1 MNMFIKFNDKQM
13 NLKSR
18 EIVALIVSTCI
29 FILSSLLAIYVP
41 SILGKIIDIITLNNK
56 SNSVKDFVFI
66 FGMISLLIIILQY
79 ISSKILNKLNKSI
92 NIRMCTYVF
101 NKIRKMNLIYWFKE
115 SKGEIIT
122 IISNDIYDISDFI
135 TNSIPNLFSLTIS
148 TILIFMYIM
157 RSSLLIAFIIFLL
170 NIVLVVVQYMMS
182 RVVKIKSREV
192 RNLNAEVNSKVQ
204 ACINNVENLL
214 LKDYL
219 KSSSENYN
227 RSNKKLFIANNNLM
241 DLILRSSTLNLL
253 ASLCSIFIIIVIGG
267 HLANTGNI
275 STGRLVTLILYS
287 QKIFSPITNIT
298 KILMKF
304 NTILPKKTKI
314 DQLLDNQYMIEDFTN
329 FDQLLE
335 HKLNFKTIIA
345 NDLETGYLDDNIKIE
360 NLSIDFTKSNV
371 IGIIGDNGVGKTTI
385 IKLIRKLLPIKKG
398 KIKIDNTPLEDISIG
413 ELSRNIQI
421 MPQTDSLNQYDIKY
435 IKTKLQEYYLNYDIE
450 MFMGDISKIFKSS
463 DKYEYNINSKGEL
476 QKLSFLNTI
485 FKDAKLYI
493 LDEPSAS
500 IDLKSEKYMS
510 KIIKALSEDKKFI
523 IITHR
528 PELLNICDYIINL

>member
-1 MNMFIKFNDKQM
+1 MFIKFNDKQM

-29 FILSSLLAIYVP
+29 FILSNILAIYVP
-41 SILGKIIDIITLNNK
+41 SILGKVIDIITSTNK
-56 SNSVKDFVFI
+56 SNSVRDYVFI
-66 FGMISLLIIILQY
+66 FAIISLLIILLQY
-79 ISSKILNKLNKSI
+79 ISSKILNELNKKI

-101 NKIRKMNLIYWFKE
+101 SKIRKKNLIYWFKE

-122 IISNDIYDISDFI
+122 IISNDIYNITDFI
-135 TNSIPNLFSLTIS
+135 TNSLPNLFSLIIS
-148 TILIFMYIM
+148 TILIFIYIM
-157 RSSLLIAFIIFLL
+157 RSSLWIAFIIFLL
-170 NIVLVVVQYMMS
+170 NIVLVVIQYMMS
-182 RVVKIKSREV
+182 RVVKIKSRDV

-253 ASLCSIFIIIVIGG
+253 ASLCSIFIIIAIGG

-314 DQLLDNQYMIEDFTN
+314 DQLLDNQDMIEDFTN

-398 KIKIDNTPLEDISIG
+398 KIKIDNTPLEDIGIG

-421 MPQTDSLNQYDIKY
+421 MPQTDSLNQYDIKC
-435 IKTKLQEYYLNYDIE
+435 IKSKLQEHYLNVDIE
-450 MFMGDISKIFKSS
+450 MFIGDISKIFKSS

-510 KIIKALSEDKKFI
+510 KIIKALSKDKKFI

>member
-1 MNMFIKFNDKQM
+1 MFIKFNDKQM

-29 FILSSLLAIYVP
+29 FILSNILAIYVP
-41 SILGKIIDIITLNNK
+41 SILGKIIDIITSTNK
-56 SNSVKDFVFI
+56 SNSVRDYVFI
-66 FGMISLLIIILQY
+66 FAIISLLIILLQY
-79 ISSKILNKLNKSI
+79 ISSKILNELNKKI

-101 NKIRKMNLIYWFKE
+101 SKIRKKNLIYWFKE

-122 IISNDIYDISDFI
+122 IISNDIYNITDFI
-135 TNSIPNLFSLTIS
+135 TNSLPNLFSLIIS
-148 TILIFMYIM
+148 TILIFIYIM
-157 RSSLLIAFIIFLL
+157 RSSLWIAFIIFLL
-170 NIVLVVVQYMMS
+170 NIV
-182 RVVKIKSREV
+182 
-192 RNLNAEVNSKVQ
+192 
-204 ACINNVENLL
+204 
-214 LKDYL
+214 
-219 KSSSENYN
+219 
-227 RSNKKLFIANNNLM
+227 FIANNNLM

-253 ASLCSIFIIIVIGG
+253 ASLCSIFIIIAIGG

-314 DQLLDNQYMIEDFTN
+314 DQLLDNQDMIEDFTN

-398 KIKIDNTPLEDISIG
+398 KIKIDNTPLEDIGIG

-421 MPQTDSLNQYDIKY
+421 MPQTDSLNQYDIKC
-435 IKTKLQEYYLNYDIE
+435 IKSKLQEHYLNVDIE
-450 MFMGDISKIFKSS
+450 MFIGDISKIFKSS

-510 KIIKALSEDKKFI
+510 KIIKALSKDKKFI

>member
-1 MNMFIKFNDKQM
+1 MFIKFNDKQM

-29 FILSSLLAIYVP
+29 FILSNILAIYVP
-41 SILGKIIDIITLNNK
+41 SILGKIIDIITSANK
-56 SNSVKDFVFI
+56 SNSVRDYVFI
-66 FGMISLLIIILQY
+66 FAIISLLIILLQY
-79 ISSKILNKLNKSI
+79 ISSKILNVLNKKI

-101 NKIRKMNLIYWFKE
+101 SKIRKMNLIYWFKE

-122 IISNDIYDISDFI
+122 IISNDIYNITDFI
-135 TNSIPNLFSLTIS
+135 TNSIPNLFSLIIS
-148 TILIFMYIM
+148 TILIFIYIM
-157 RSSLLIAFIIFLL
+157 RSSLWIAFIIFLL
-170 NIVLVVVQYMMS
+170 NIVLVVIQYMMS
-182 RVVKIKSREV
+182 RVVKIKSIDV

-253 ASLCSIFIIIVIGG
+253 ASLCSIFIIIAIGG

-304 NTILPKKTKI
+304 NTILPKKIKI
-314 DQLLDNQYMIEDFTN
+314 DQLLDNQDMIEDFTN

-398 KIKIDNTPLEDISIG
+398 KIKIDNTPLEDIGIG

-435 IKTKLQEYYLNYDIE
+435 IKSKLQEHYLNVDIE
-450 MFMGDISKIFKSS
+450 MFIGDISKIFKSS

-510 KIIKALSEDKKFI
+510 KIIKALSKDKKFI

>member
-1 MNMFIKFNDKQM
+1 MFIKFNDKQM

-29 FILSSLLAIYVP
+29 FILSNILAIYVP
-41 SILGKIIDIITLNNK
+41 SILGKIIDIITSTNK
-56 SNSVKDFVFI
+56 SNSVRDYVFI
-66 FGMISLLIIILQY
+66 FAIISLLIILLQY
-79 ISSKILNKLNKSI
+79 ISSKILNELNKKI

-101 NKIRKMNLIYWFKE
+101 SKIRKKNLIYWFKE

-122 IISNDIYDISDFI
+122 IISNDIYNITDFI
-135 TNSIPNLFSLTIS
+135 TNSLPNLFSLIIS
-148 TILIFMYIM
+148 TILIFIYIM
-157 RSSLLIAFIIFLL
+157 RSSLWIAFIIFLL
-170 NIVLVVVQYMMS
+170 NIVLVVIQYMMS
-182 RVVKIKSREV
+182 RVVKIKSRDV

-253 ASLCSIFIIIVIGG
+253 ASLCSIFIIIAIGG

-314 DQLLDNQYMIEDFTN
+314 DQLLDNQDMIEDFTN

-398 KIKIDNTPLEDISIG
+398 KIKIDNTPLEDIGIG

-435 IKTKLQEYYLNYDIE
+435 IKSKLQEHYLNVDIE
-450 MFMGDISKIFKSS
+450 MFIGDISKIFKSS

-510 KIIKALSEDKKFI
+510 KIIKALSKDKKFI

>member
-1 MNMFIKFNDKQM
+1 MFIKFNDKQM

-29 FILSSLLAIYVP
+29 FILSNILAIYVP
-41 SILGKIIDIITLNNK
+41 SILGKVIDIITSTNK
-56 SNSVKDFVFI
+56 SNSVRDYVFI
-66 FGMISLLIIILQY
+66 FAIISLLIILLQY
-79 ISSKILNKLNKSI
+79 VSSKILNKLNKKI

-122 IISNDIYDISDFI
+122 IISNDIYNITDFI
-135 TNSIPNLFSLTIS
+135 TNSIPNLFSLIIS
-148 TILIFMYIM
+148 TIMIFIYIM
-157 RSSLLIAFIIFLL
+157 RSSLWIAFIIFLL
-170 NIVLVVVQYMMS
+170 NIVLVVIQYMMS
-182 RVVKIKSREV
+182 RVVKIKSRDV

-253 ASLCSIFIIIVIGG
+253 ASLCSIFIIIAIGG

-314 DQLLDNQYMIEDFTN
+314 DQLLDNQDMIEDFTN

-398 KIKIDNTPLEDISIG
+398 KIKIDNTPLEDIGIG

-435 IKTKLQEYYLNYDIE
+435 IKSKLQEYYLNVDIE
-450 MFMGDISKIFKSS
+450 MFIGDTSKIFKSS

-510 KIIKALSEDKKFI
+510 KIIKALSKDKKFI

>member
-1 MNMFIKFNDKQM
+1 MFIKFNDKQM

-329 FDQLLE
+329 FDQLLV

-398 KIKIDNTPLEDISIG
+398 KIKIDNTPLEDIGID

>member
-1 MNMFIKFNDKQM
+1 
-13 NLKSR
+13 
-18 EIVALIVSTCI
+18 
-29 FILSSLLAIYVP
+29 
-41 SILGKIIDIITLNNK
+41 
-56 SNSVKDFVFI
+56 
-66 FGMISLLIIILQY
+66 
-79 ISSKILNKLNKSI
+79 
-92 NIRMCTYVF
+92 
-101 NKIRKMNLIYWFKE
+101 
-115 SKGEIIT
+115 
-122 IISNDIYDISDFI
+122 
-135 TNSIPNLFSLTIS
+135 
-148 TILIFMYIM
+148 M
-157 RSSLLIAFIIFLL
+157 RSSLWIAFINFLL
-170 NIVLVVVQYMMS
+170 NIVLVVIQYMMS
-182 RVVKIKSREV
+182 RVVKIKSRDV

-253 ASLCSIFIIIVIGG
+253 ASLCSIFIIIAIGG

-314 DQLLDNQYMIEDFTN
+314 DQLLDNQDMIEDFTN

-385 IKLIRKLLPIKKG
+385 IKLIRKLLPIKK
-398 KIKIDNTPLEDISIG
+398 
-413 ELSRNIQI
+413 
-421 MPQTDSLNQYDIKY
+421 
-435 IKTKLQEYYLNYDIE
+435 
-450 MFMGDISKIFKSS
+450 
-463 DKYEYNINSKGEL
+463 
-476 QKLSFLNTI
+476 
-485 FKDAKLYI
+485 
-493 LDEPSAS
+493 
-500 IDLKSEKYMS
+500 EK
-510 KIIKALSEDKKFI
+510 
-523 IITHR
+523 
-528 PELLNICDYIINL
+528 

>member
-1 MNMFIKFNDKQM
+1 MFIKFNDKQM

-29 FILSSLLAIYVP
+29 FILSNILAIYVP
-41 SILGKIIDIITLNNK
+41 SILGKIIDIITSANK
-56 SNSVKDFVFI
+56 SNSVRDYVFI
-66 FGMISLLIIILQY
+66 FAIISLLIILLQY
-79 ISSKILNKLNKSI
+79 ISSKILNELNKKI

-101 NKIRKMNLIYWFKE
+101 SKIRKMNLIYWFKE

-122 IISNDIYDISDFI
+122 IISNDIYNITDFI

-148 TILIFMYIM
+148 TILIFIYIM
-157 RSSLLIAFIIFLL
+157 RSSLWIAFIIFLL
-170 NIVLVVVQYMMS
+170 NVVLVVIQYMMS

-253 ASLCSIFIIIVIGG
+253 ASLCSIFIIIAIGG

-314 DQLLDNQYMIEDFTN
+314 DQLLDNQDIIEDFTN

-345 NDLETGYLDDNIKIE
+345 NDLETGYLDDNIKIK

-398 KIKIDNTPLEDISIG
+398 KIKIDNTPLEDIGIG

-435 IKTKLQEYYLNYDIE
+435 IKSKLQEHYLNVDIE
-450 MFMGDISKIFKSS
+450 MFIGDISKIFKSS

-510 KIIKALSEDKKFI
+510 KIIKELSKDKKFI

>member
-1 MNMFIKFNDKQM
+1 MFIKFNDKQM

-29 FILSSLLAIYVP
+29 FILSNILAIYVP
-41 SILGKIIDIITLNNK
+41 SILGKIIDIITSTNK
-56 SNSVKDFVFI
+56 SNSVRDYVFI
-66 FGMISLLIIILQY
+66 FAIISLLIILLQY
-79 ISSKILNKLNKSI
+79 ISSKILNELNKKI

-101 NKIRKMNLIYWFKE
+101 SKIRKMNLIYWFKE

-122 IISNDIYDISDFI
+122 IISNDIYNITDFI
-135 TNSIPNLFSLTIS
+135 TNSIPNLFSLIIS
-148 TILIFMYIM
+148 TILIFIYIM
-157 RSSLLIAFIIFLL
+157 RSSLWIAFIIFLL
-170 NIVLVVVQYMMS
+170 NIVLVVIQYMMS
-182 RVVKIKSREV
+182 RVVKIKSRDV

-253 ASLCSIFIIIVIGG
+253 ASLCSIFIIIAIGG

-314 DQLLDNQYMIEDFTN
+314 DQLLDNQDMIEDFTN

-371 IGIIGDNGVGKTTI
+371 IGIIGDNGAGKTTI

-398 KIKIDNTPLEDISIG
+398 KIKIDNTPLEDIGIG

-435 IKTKLQEYYLNYDIE
+435 IKSKLQEHYLNVDIE
-450 MFMGDISKIFKSS
+450 MFIGDISKIFKSS

-510 KIIKALSEDKKFI
+510 KIIKALSKDKKFI

>member
-1 MNMFIKFNDKQM
+1 MFIKFNDKQM

-29 FILSSLLAIYVP
+29 FILSNILAIYVP
-41 SILGKIIDIITLNNK
+41 SILGKIIDIITSTNK
-56 SNSVKDFVFI
+56 SNSVRYYVFI
-66 FGMISLLIIILQY
+66 FAIISLLIILLQY
-79 ISSKILNKLNKSI
+79 ISSKILNELNKKI

-101 NKIRKMNLIYWFKE
+101 SKIRKMNLIYWFKE

-122 IISNDIYDISDFI
+122 IISNDIYNITDFI
-135 TNSIPNLFSLTIS
+135 TNSIPNLFSLIIS
-148 TILIFMYIM
+148 TILIFIYIM
-157 RSSLLIAFIIFLL
+157 RSSLWIAFIIFLL
-170 NIVLVVVQYMMS
+170 NIVLVVIQYMMS
-182 RVVKIKSREV
+182 RVVKIKSRDV

-253 ASLCSIFIIIVIGG
+253 ASLCSIFIIIAIGG

-314 DQLLDNQYMIEDFTN
+314 DQLLDNQDMIEDFTN

-360 NLSIDFTKSNV
+360 NFSIDFTKSNV

-398 KIKIDNTPLEDISIG
+398 KIKIDNTPLEDIGIG

-435 IKTKLQEYYLNYDIE
+435 IKTKLQEHYLKDDIE

>member
-1 MNMFIKFNDKQM
+1 MFIKFNDKQM

-18 EIVALIVSTCI
+18 EIVALIISTCI
-29 FILSSLLAIYVP
+29 FILSNILAIYVP

-241 DLILRSSTLNLL
+241 DLILRSSTLNLM
-253 ASLCSIFIIIVIGG
+253 ASLCSIFIIIAIGG
-267 HLANTGNI
+267 HLANTENI

-304 NTILPKKTKI
+304 NTILPKKIKI
-314 DQLLDNQYMIEDFTN
+314 DQLLDNQDMIEDFTN

-398 KIKIDNTPLEDISIG
+398 KIRIDNTPLEDISIG

-421 MPQTDSLNQYDIKY
+421 MPQTDSLNQYDVKHIKS
-435 IKTKLQEYYLNYDIE
+435 KLQEHYLNVDIE
-450 MFMGDISKIFKSS
+450 MFIGDISKIFKSS

-510 KIIKALSEDKKFI
+510 KIIKALSKDKKFI

>member
-1 MNMFIKFNDKQM
+1 MFIKFNDKQM

-29 FILSSLLAIYVP
+29 FILSNILAIYVP
-41 SILGKIIDIITLNNK
+41 SILGKIIDIITSTNK
-56 SNSVKDFVFI
+56 SNSVRDYAFI
-66 FGMISLLIIILQY
+66 FAIISLLIILLQY
-79 ISSKILNKLNKSI
+79 ISSRILNELNKKI

-101 NKIRKMNLIYWFKE
+101 SKIRKMNLIYWIKE

-122 IISNDIYDISDFI
+122 IISNDIYNITDFI
-135 TNSIPNLFSLTIS
+135 TNSIPNLFSLIIS
-148 TILIFMYIM
+148 TILIFIYIM
-157 RSSLLIAFIIFLL
+157 RSSLWIAFIIFLL
-170 NIVLVVVQYMMS
+170 NIVLVVIQYMMS
-182 RVVKIKSREV
+182 RVVKIKSRDV

-253 ASLCSIFIIIVIGG
+253 ASLCSIFIIIAIGG

-314 DQLLDNQYMIEDFTN
+314 DQLLDNQDMIEDFTN

-360 NLSIDFTKSNV
+360 NFSIDFTKSNV

-398 KIKIDNTPLEDISIG
+398 KIKIDNTPLEDIGIG

-435 IKTKLQEYYLNYDIE
+435 IKSKLQEHYLNDDIE

>member
-1 MNMFIKFNDKQM
+1 MFIKFNDKQM

-29 FILSSLLAIYVP
+29 FILSNILAIYVP
-41 SILGKIIDIITLNNK
+41 SILGKIIDIITSTNK
-56 SNSVKDFVFI
+56 SNSVRDYVFI
-66 FGMISLLIIILQY
+66 FAIISLLIILLQY
-79 ISSKILNKLNKSI
+79 ISSKILNELNKKI

-101 NKIRKMNLIYWFKE
+101 SKIRKKNLIYWFKE

-122 IISNDIYDISDFI
+122 IISNDIYNITDFI
-135 TNSIPNLFSLTIS
+135 TNSLPNLFSLIIS
-148 TILIFMYIM
+148 TILIFIYIM
-157 RSSLLIAFIIFLL
+157 RSSLGIAFIIFLL
-170 NIVLVVVQYMMS
+170 NIVLVVIQYMMS
-182 RVVKIKSREV
+182 RVVKIKSRDV

-253 ASLCSIFIIIVIGG
+253 ASLCSIFIIIAIGG

-314 DQLLDNQYMIEDFTN
+314 DQLLDNQDMIEDFTN

-398 KIKIDNTPLEDISIG
+398 KIKIDNTPLEDIGIG

-435 IKTKLQEYYLNYDIE
+435 IKSKLQEHYLNVDIE
-450 MFMGDISKIFKSS
+450 MFIGDISKIFKSS

-510 KIIKALSEDKKFI
+510 KIIKALSKDKKFI

>member
-1 MNMFIKFNDKQM
+1 MFIKFNDKQM

-29 FILSSLLAIYVP
+29 FILSNILAIYVP
-41 SILGKIIDIITLNNK
+41 SILGKIIDIITSTNK
-56 SNSVKDFVFI
+56 SNSVRDYVFI
-66 FGMISLLIIILQY
+66 FAIISLLIILLQY
-79 ISSKILNKLNKSI
+79 ISSKILNELNKKI

-101 NKIRKMNLIYWFKE
+101 SKIRKMNLIYWFKE

-122 IISNDIYDISDFI
+122 IISNDIYNITDFI
-135 TNSIPNLFSLTIS
+135 TNSIPNLFSLIIS
-148 TILIFMYIM
+148 TILIFIYIM
-157 RSSLLIAFIIFLL
+157 RSSLWIAFIIFLL
-170 NIVLVVVQYMMS
+170 NIVLVVIQYMMS
-182 RVVKIKSREV
+182 RVVKIKSRDV

-253 ASLCSIFIIIVIGG
+253 ASLCSIFIIIAIGG
-267 HLANTGNI
+267 HLTNTGNI

-314 DQLLDNQYMIEDFTN
+314 DQLLDNQDMIEDFTN

-398 KIKIDNTPLEDISIG
+398 KIKIDNTPLEDIGIG

-435 IKTKLQEYYLNYDIE
+435 IKSKLQEHYLNVDIE
-450 MFMGDISKIFKSS
+450 MFIGDISKIFKSS

-510 KIIKALSEDKKFI
+510 KIIKALSKDKKFI

>member
-1 MNMFIKFNDKQM
+1 MFIKFNDKQM

-398 KIKIDNTPLEDISIG
+398 KIKIDNTPLEDIGIG

-435 IKTKLQEYYLNYDIE
+435 IKTKLQEHYLNDDIE

>member
-1 MNMFIKFNDKQM
+1 MFIKFNDKQM

-29 FILSSLLAIYVP
+29 FILSNILAIYVP
-41 SILGKIIDIITLNNK
+41 RILGKIIDIITSTNK
-56 SNSVKDFVFI
+56 SNSVRDYAFI
-66 FGMISLLIIILQY
+66 FAIISLLIILLQY
-79 ISSKILNKLNKSI
+79 ISSRILNELNKKI

-101 NKIRKMNLIYWFKE
+101 SKIRKMNLIYWFKE

-122 IISNDIYDISDFI
+122 IISNDIYNITDFI
-135 TNSIPNLFSLTIS
+135 TNSIPNLFSLIIS
-148 TILIFMYIM
+148 TILIFIYIM
-157 RSSLLIAFIIFLL
+157 RSSLWIAFIIFLL
-170 NIVLVVVQYMMS
+170 NIVLVVIQYMMS
-182 RVVKIKSREV
+182 RVVKIKSRDV

-253 ASLCSIFIIIVIGG
+253 ASLCSIFIIIAIGG

-314 DQLLDNQYMIEDFTN
+314 DQLLDNQDMIEDFTN

-360 NLSIDFTKSNV
+360 NFSIDFTKSNV

-398 KIKIDNTPLEDISIG
+398 KIKIDNTPLEDIGIG

-435 IKTKLQEYYLNYDIE
+435 IKSKLQEHYLNDDIE

>member
-1 MNMFIKFNDKQM
+1 MFIKFNDKQM

-398 KIKIDNTPLEDISIG
+398 KIKIDNTPLEDIGIG

>member
-1 MNMFIKFNDKQM
+1 
-13 NLKSR
+13 
-18 EIVALIVSTCI
+18 
-29 FILSSLLAIYVP
+29 
-41 SILGKIIDIITLNNK
+41 
-56 SNSVKDFVFI
+56 
-66 FGMISLLIIILQY
+66 
-79 ISSKILNKLNKSI
+79 
-92 NIRMCTYVF
+92 
-101 NKIRKMNLIYWFKE
+101 
-115 SKGEIIT
+115 
-122 IISNDIYDISDFI
+122 
-135 TNSIPNLFSLTIS
+135 
-148 TILIFMYIM
+148 M
-157 RSSLLIAFIIFLL
+157 RSSLWIAFIIFLI
-170 NIVLVVVQYMMS
+170 NIVLVVIQYMMS
-182 RVVKIKSREV
+182 RVVKIKSRDV

-241 DLILRSSTLNLL
+241 DLILKSSTLNLL
-253 ASLCSIFIIIVIGG
+253 ASLCSIFIIIAIGG

-314 DQLLDNQYMIEDFTN
+314 DQLLDNQDMIEDFTN

-345 NDLETGYLDDNIKIE
+345 NDLETGYSDDNIKIE

-398 KIKIDNTPLEDISIG
+398 KIKIDNTPLEDIGIG

-435 IKTKLQEYYLNYDIE
+435 IKSKLQEHYLNDDIE
-450 MFMGDISKIFKSS
+450 MFIGDISKIFKSS

-476 QKLSFLNTI
+476 QKLSFLNAI

-510 KIIKALSEDKKFI
+510 KIIKELSKDKKFI

>member
-1 MNMFIKFNDKQM
+1 MFIKFNDKQM

-29 FILSSLLAIYVP
+29 FILSNILAIYVP
-41 SILGKIIDIITLNNK
+41 SILGKIIDIITSANK
-56 SNSVKDFVFI
+56 SNSVRDYVFI
-66 FGMISLLIIILQY
+66 FAIISLLIILLQY
-79 ISSKILNKLNKSI
+79 ISSKILNVLNKKI

-101 NKIRKMNLIYWFKE
+101 SKIRKMNLIYWFKE

-122 IISNDIYDISDFI
+122 IISNDIYNITDFI
-135 TNSIPNLFSLTIS
+135 TNSIPNLFSLIIS
-148 TILIFMYIM
+148 TILIFIYIM
-157 RSSLLIAFIIFLL
+157 RSSLWIAFIIFLL
-170 NIVLVVVQYMMS
+170 NIVLVVIQYMMS
-182 RVVKIKSREV
+182 RVVKIKSRDV

-253 ASLCSIFIIIVIGG
+253 ASLCSIFIIIAIGG

-304 NTILPKKTKI
+304 NTILPKKIKI
-314 DQLLDNQYMIEDFTN
+314 DQLLDNQDMIEDFTN

-398 KIKIDNTPLEDISIG
+398 KIKIDNTPLEDIGIG

-435 IKTKLQEYYLNYDIE
+435 IKSKLQEHYLNVDIE
-450 MFMGDISKIFKSS
+450 MFIGDISKIFKSS

-510 KIIKALSEDKKFI
+510 KIIKALSKDKKFI

>member
-1 MNMFIKFNDKQM
+1 MFIKFNDKQM

-29 FILSSLLAIYVP
+29 FILSNILAIYVP
-41 SILGKIIDIITLNNK
+41 SILGKIIDIITSANK
-56 SNSVKDFVFI
+56 SNSVRDYVFI
-66 FGMISLLIIILQY
+66 FAIISLLIILLQY
-79 ISSKILNKLNKSI
+79 ISSKILNELNKKI

-101 NKIRKMNLIYWFKE
+101 SKIRKMNLIYWFKE

-122 IISNDIYDISDFI
+122 IISNDIYNITDFI
-135 TNSIPNLFSLTIS
+135 TNSIPNLFSLIIS
-148 TILIFMYIM
+148 TILIFIYIM
-157 RSSLLIAFIIFLL
+157 RSSLWIAFIIFLL
-170 NIVLVVVQYMMS
+170 NIVLVVIQYMMS
-182 RVVKIKSREV
+182 RVVKIKSRDV

-253 ASLCSIFIIIVIGG
+253 ASLCSIFIIIAIGG

-304 NTILPKKTKI
+304 NTILPKKIKI
-314 DQLLDNQYMIEDFTN
+314 DQLLDNQDMIEDFTN

-398 KIKIDNTPLEDISIG
+398 KIKIDNTPLEDIGID

-435 IKTKLQEYYLNYDIE
+435 IKSKLQEHYLNVDIE
-450 MFMGDISKIFKSS
+450 MFIGDISKIFKSS

-510 KIIKALSEDKKFI
+510 KIIKALSKDKKFI

>member
-1 MNMFIKFNDKQM
+1 MFIKFNDKQM

-29 FILSSLLAIYVP
+29 FILSNILAIYVP
-41 SILGKIIDIITLNNK
+41 SILGKIIDIITSTNK
-56 SNSVKDFVFI
+56 SNSVRYYVFI
-66 FGMISLLIIILQY
+66 FAIISLLIILLQY
-79 ISSKILNKLNKSI
+79 ISSKILNELNKKI
-92 NIRMCTYVF
+92 NIRMCKYVF
-101 NKIRKMNLIYWFKE
+101 SKIRKMNLIYWFKE

-122 IISNDIYDISDFI
+122 IISNDIYNITDFI
-135 TNSIPNLFSLTIS
+135 TNSIPNLFSLIIS
-148 TILIFMYIM
+148 TILIFIYIM
-157 RSSLLIAFIIFLL
+157 RSSLWIAFIIFLL
-170 NIVLVVVQYMMS
+170 NIVLVVIQYMMS
-182 RVVKIKSREV
+182 RVVKIKSRDV

-253 ASLCSIFIIIVIGG
+253 ASLCSIFIIIAIGG

-314 DQLLDNQYMIEDFTN
+314 DQLLDNQDMIEDFTN

-360 NLSIDFTKSNV
+360 NFSIDFTKSNV

-398 KIKIDNTPLEDISIG
+398 KIKIDNTPLEDIGIG

-435 IKTKLQEYYLNYDIE
+435 IKTKLQEHYLKDDIE